1 MQPCASLIESFTT
14 ATTGQTESLK
24 IFFLVLQ
31 VTYFLQ
37 CGQMKSVKNT
47 LKSLQHY
54 VQSFVC
60 RPETENENKDPIE
73 QFHWLHKDHM
83 GILVYLLTVINAM
96 QTGCFDKAQK
106 FSEKALLNIQ
116 RLKLKEQEAAG
127 LSFKQLVPA
136 GKNSLSS
143 YYSEYVTSSLH
154 FMFLENMIRVNIC
167 MGNRCTAV
175 RHIGDAFQLCDKD
188 SRLMNCYAPQLH
200 CLVGLYALSMNLK
213 EQALSHFS
221 QSLKNTQDTDLWL
234 YNAMNSAVCYLES
247 MKQNP
252 GHKSQLMNIIDNL
265 LPEKANTK
273 STSLTA
279 FSYFFRA
286 LNFFLNSNYQ
296 HAK

>member
-14 ATTGQTESLK
+14 ATASQTESLK

-60 RPETENENKDPIE
+60 RPDSEHEAKDPMD
-73 QFHWLHKDHM
+73 QFHWLHKDHL

-96 QTGCFDKAQK
+96 QTGCFEKAQK

-127 LSFKQLVPA
+127 LSFKQLVPL
-136 GKNSLSS
+136 GKSSLTS

-154 FMFLENMIRVNIC
+154 FMFLENVIRVNIC
-167 MGNRCTAV
+167 MGNRCTAIK
-175 RHIGDAFQLCDKD
+175 HIGDAFQLCQRD
-188 SRLMNCYAPQLH
+188 SRLMNSYAPQLH

-213 EQALSHFS
+213 EQV
-221 QSLKNTQDTDLWL
+221 TR
-234 YNAMNSAVCYLES
+234 
-247 MKQNP
+247 
-252 GHKSQLMNIIDNL
+252 
-265 LPEKANTK
+265 ANK
-273 STSLTA
+273 D
-279 FSYFFRA
+279 FFRFS
-286 LNFFLNSNYQ
+286 LGTQVKYWFFVCCRRFLTSTNLWIAPMKLIFGYIMPWTRP
-296 HAK
+296 HATWSRSKWILATKISSWI